1 MDVSGLTERS
11 DEELLVLL
19 GRDDLLALEALY
31 DRYHRLTL
39 ALAYRVLGD
48 REAAEDIV
56 QETFLAVWR
65 RASSYNHE
73 RGRVREWLLSVARHR
88 AIDRLRGTSNPGS
101 TLELD
106 ETLADERSPE
116 VWEQVD
122 TNLRRDRIRQALET
136 LPGEQREVI
145 ELAYYGG
152 LTHQEISERTGA
164 PLGTVKGRLRLVM
177 EKLRLTLAD
186 LAPGFGGSK

>member
-1 MDVSGLTERS
+1 MPGLSERS
-11 DEELLVLL
+11 DEELMALL
-19 GRDDLLALEALY
+19 GREDLTALEALY

-48 REAAEDIV
+48 HGAAEDVV
-56 QETFLAVWR
+56 QETFLAAWR
-65 RASSYNHE
+65 RASSYNPE

-88 AIDRLRGTSNPGS
+88 AIDRLRGASNPGV
-101 TLELD
+101 TAELD
-106 ETLADERSPE
+106 ETLADDRSPE

-122 TNLRRDRIRQALET
+122 HNLRRDRIRQVLGT
-136 LPGEQREVI
+136 LPLEQREVI

-152 LTHQEISERTGA
+152 LTHQEISKRTGA

-177 EKLRLTLAD
+177 EKLRHTLAD
-186 LAPGFGGSK
+186 LAPGAGGAT